1 MEENYILS
9 VTGLQTVEGSED
21 KIELKTMASYV
32 SKNGSRYITYKE
44 YDAQNPEKKYRTT
57 IKIDP
62 NHVVTVMK
70 AGSESHNLI
79 LEKGQRHKC
88 EYITSFG
95 VLSLGVYT
103 EYVQVEL
110 DEHGGELVVRYI
122 IDIQSELASKNELH
136 LKLEEAN
143 QNVHSESDS

>member
-1 MEENYILS
+1 
-9 VTGLQTVEGSED
+9 
-21 KIELKTMASYV
+21 
-32 SKNGSRYITYKE
+32 
-44 YDAQNPEKKYRTT
+44 
-57 IKIDP
+57 
-62 NHVVTVMK
+62 MK

-103 EYVQVEL
+103 EYVQVDL